1 MKNKPHNHIVL
12 SQKSLILVVVLV
24 VSFLSLAVYIFEAQI
39 TSNTLRELNNSL
51 SENSQLLETTLQSS
65 IKRSKANLRFL
76 HATPPI
82 SGLPRAHFN
91 GNIDPFDGTTF
102 AQWKNRL
109 ETIFVG
115 FMQNNPTITQLRVI
129 EVSSNGKELIRVDK
143 NGSKIAPV
151 RDFQLQSKSS
161 EPYFLPSSQLEVN
174 QIYTSLISLNKEH
187 NEVIFP
193 YQPTIRFSIPIYSEN
208 GKRYAFLIMNID
220 ASQLLRDLNDNT
232 LNYADLVITGPDGDV
247 VYHPNESFLFSK
259 DLGTEIN
266 WKSLYKQS
274 IKYDTLQF
282 SESNLFNMEPSYS
295 YSQKVQIRNGQ
306 ERGFLSLSVTVEQPY
321 LNAQINERR
330 YATYG
335 VLVAIVIF
343 SAVLIMFFHRNS
355 LRNKILAETRREAE
369 AIVDGAIDAI
379 IGIDLD
385 GNVSSLNLAAEY
397 LCKTTKGMSIGQHF
411 SNVNILKEL
420 PIVRYISE
428 AKDNSHILRDE
439 YSSEPDE
446 NKNYYAI
453 TVSPL
458 FSESSKITG
467 ISLIIRDIS
476 NEKSAEEKVK
486 RLNYDLEA
494 KVRERTKELAT
505 AKDMAVKNNNIKNA
519 FISNITH
526 QLITPLNGI
535 IGPLN
540 ILKREPL
547 SKDAM
552 KLTEMIES
560 SAENLNL
567 YINDILDLSKI
578 EAGKLELN
586 YKVVPLKTLIENLIE
601 SLSVKVFSKGLE
613 IYLDTTE
620 LKCGVVKTDPIRL
633 TQIIDNL
640 ISNAVKFTEDGSIEV
655 KASTVA
661 TDDKSYKLIIEISD
675 TGIGIDYKKKKDIF
689 NRFNNGQNLSDS
701 NGEGAG
707 LGLSICK
714 QLCQKMGGD
723 INCVSTRNVGSKF
736 SFFISVEN
744 QDETETP
751 NAACFDSQNILIV
764 SDIEKTKESLRHLL
778 NFEGA
783 SVHESSGHDVH
794 LNMHKSYDY
803 IFFDK
808 ESFDLAKSEEILKK
822 TSINVNPENIIIL
835 NRPGAPLSKNLVD
848 LYTVV
853 NKPLTQSKLKMFSG
867 GGGVCDESI
876 AQPSIPRDAT
886 ETVSQSIL
894 DKLSGSKVLIV
905 DDNDINIEVV
915 KDALSTLPIE
925 IYVAN
930 NGVDA
935 IAQLKQSGLNEVPI
949 CCVLMDCQ
957 MPELNGYET
966 CEKVRAGEAGKE
978 FTNIPIIAMTANA
991 MKGEREKCLLVGMND
1006 YLSKPLSST
1015 QVLQKT
1021 IEWSLSN
1028 FNNEVKVNTTQVSEL
1043 WDRDSALKRLLNK
1056 EDLLFKI
1063 CKMFSVKALGR
1074 FKELCDAIMQKDQEL
1089 SRQLAHSLKGMCGEI
1104 SANGL
1109 RELFSE
1115 IEIKASQGNFECNN
1129 ELEEIGESLPKL
1141 VHTLQEL

>member
-1 MKNKPHNHIVL
+1 MKNKPLEQVVL
-12 SQKSLILVVVLV
+12 SQKTLVFVVVLV
-24 VSFLSLAVYIFEAQI
+24 VCFLSLAIYVFEAQI
-39 TSNTLRELNNSL
+39 TSNTLRELNSSV
-51 SENSQLLETTLQSS
+51 SENSQLLKTTLQSS
-65 IKRSKANLRFL
+65 VRRSKANLRFL

-91 GNIDPFDGTTF
+91 EGIDPFDGTTF
-102 AQWKNRL
+102 EQWKNRL

-115 FMQNNPTITQLRVI
+115 FMQNNPNITQLRVV
-129 EVSSNGKELIRVDK
+129 EVSASGKELIRVDK
-143 NGSKIAPV
+143 NGSQIAPV
-151 RDFQLQSKSS
+151 KHYQLQNKSS

-174 QIYTSLISLNKEH
+174 QIYTSLISLNKEY
-187 NEVIFP
+187 NEVTFP
-193 YQPTIRFSIPIYSEN
+193 YQPTMRFSIPIYSEN

-220 ASQLLRDLNDNT
+220 ASQLLNDLKDNT

-247 VYHPNESFLFSK
+247 LFHPNESYLFSK
-259 DLGTEIN
+259 DLGTDTN
-266 WKSLYKQS
+266 WNTLYKQPV
-274 IKYDTLQF
+274 KYDSLQLA
-282 SESNLFNMEPSYS
+282 ESNLLNIQPAYN
-295 YSQKVQIRNGQ
+295 YTQKVQIRNGQ
-306 ERGFLSLSVTVEQPY
+306 ERGFLNLSIIVDKSYINT
-321 LNAQINERR
+321 QINERR
-330 YATYG
+330 YVTYG
-335 VLVAIVIF
+335 VLVAVVIF
-343 SAVLIMFFHRNS
+343 STILIMFFHRNS

-379 IGIDLD
+379 IGFDLD
-385 GNVSSLNLAAEY
+385 GNVSSLNLAAES
-397 LCKTTKGMSIGQHF
+397 LCKTTKGMSIGRHY
-411 SNVNILKEL
+411 SEISSLKDL
-420 PIVRYISE
+420 PIAKYISDVSD
-428 AKDNSHILRDE
+428 KTKILRDD
-439 YSSEPDE
+439 YSNDA
-446 NKNYYAI
+446 NDGRNYFAI

-458 FSESSKITG
+458 FSENSKVIG

-476 NEKSAEEKVK
+476 NEKLAEEKIK

-505 AKDMAVKNNNIKNA
+505 AKDFAVKNNKFKNA

-540 ILKREPL
+540 ILKREPF
-547 SKDAM
+547 SNDSM
-552 KLTEMIES
+552 KLIEMIES
-560 SAENLNL
+560 SASNLNL

-586 YKVVPLKTLIENLIE
+586 YKAVPLKTLIENLIE

-620 LKCGVVKTDPIRL
+620 LQCGVVKTDPIRL

-640 ISNAVKFTEDGSIEV
+640 ISNAVKFTETGGIEI

-661 TDDKSYKLIIEISD
+661 SDDKNYKLIIEISD

-689 NRFNNGQNLSDS
+689 NRFNNGQSFSDA
-701 NGEGAG
+701 NEEGAG

-714 QLCQKMGGD
+714 QLCQRMGGD
-723 INCVSTRNVGSKF
+723 INCVSTRNVGSTF

-744 QDETETP
+744 QDETKTP
-751 NAACFDSQNILIV
+751 YIACFESENILII

-783 SVHESSGHDVH
+783 CVQDSSGHDIH
-794 LNMHKSYDY
+794 SNINKNYDY
-803 IFFDK
+803 VFFDK
-808 ESFDLAKSEEILKK
+808 ESFDLIESEQILEEVSKSVK
-822 TSINVNPENIIIL
+822 SDNIIIL
-835 NRPGAPLSKNLVD
+835 NRPGSPLSKNLVD
-848 LYTVV
+848 LYSVV
-853 NKPLTQSKLKMFSG
+853 HKPITQSKLKVLVDG
-867 GGGVCDESI
+867 EVYRESVI
-876 AQPSIPRDAT
+876 QPSSSIEVT
-886 ETVSQSIL
+886 ETVSQTIL
-894 DKLSGSKVLIV
+894 DKLFGSKVLIV

-925 IYVAN
+925 IYIAN
-930 NGVDA
+930 NGVGA
-935 IAQLKQSGLNEVPI
+935 IAQLKQSGLNDEPI

-978 FTNIPIIAMTANA
+978 FTDIPIIAMTANA
-991 MKGEREKCLLVGMND
+991 MKGEKEKCLLVGMND
-1006 YLSKPLSST
+1006 YISKPLSSV

-1028 FNNEVKVNTTQVSEL
+1028 FNNEAKVNTTQVSEL

-1074 FKELCDAIMQKDQEL
+1074 FRELCDAIMQKDQEL

-1115 IEIKASQGNFECNN
+1115 IEIKASQGNFECTN
-1129 ELEEIGESLPKL
+1129 ELEEIEESLPKL